1 MCQTKDEQYINLSL
15 YDVYR
20 VTGSDGPPHGS
31 GFVLRRSEP
40 LSSLVLFGVNWL
52 TKSAE
57 AARNFRS
64 MNDYMVKFTADSS
77 TTYKMASAIYSA
89 KVSHLPISRW
99 WAETDD
105 QSMLIS
111 QKQPEL
117 IARLAPKRTP
127 STSSK
132 RPSDAKP
139 LVDLSAPGQIRETGF
154 TGKGLLAMI

>member
-1 MCQTKDEQYINLSL
+1 
-15 YDVYR
+15 
-20 VTGSDGPPHGS
+20 
-31 GFVLRRSEP
+31 
-40 LSSLVLFGVNWL
+40 
-52 TKSAE
+52 
-57 AARNFRS
+57 

-89 KVSHLPISRW
+89 KVSSPPVTRRLK
-99 WAETDD
+99 TDD

-111 QKQPEL
+111 LKQPEL
-117 IARLAPKRTP
+117 LARFAPKRTP

-139 LVDLSAPGQIRETGF
+139 LVDLSAPGQVRETGF